1 MILLIFQEN
10 SGTITPFSHK
20 VLKRRKSNNRKPRI
34 RINAEIRSPQVRV
47 IHVDTGNV
55 GVMDTDAAI
64 TMAMDQ
70 GYDLIEISPQA
81 DPPVAKIMD
90 YGKYQYD
97 LKKKQREIKAKATV
111 SEVKNIQ
118 VKVGTGDQDLIMKA
132 KKASEWL
139 KEGHRIKAELYLRGR
154 AKYMDKKFHH
164 ERLERIL
171 SLLTEDYKVVE
182 SFKKS
187 PKGIAILIERD
198 RAANK
203 KPKQKADSAG
213 KSPEKEQS

>member
-1 MILLIFQEN
+1 
-10 SGTITPFSHK
+10 
-20 VLKRRKSNNRKPRI
+20 LKRSKGNNRQPRT
-34 RINAEIRSPQVRV
+34 RINSEIRSQEVRV
-47 IHVDTGNV
+47 ITDEGNL
-55 GVMDTDAAI
+55 GVMATDAAI
-64 TMAMDQ
+64 KIAEEQ
-70 GYDLIEISPQA
+70 GLDLIEVSPQA
-81 DPPVAKIMD
+81 NPPVAKIVD

-97 LKKKQREIKAKATV
+97 QKKKQREIKANATV

-118 VKVGTGDQDLIMKA
+118 VKVGTGDQDLMMKS

-139 KEGHRIKAELYLRGR
+139 RDGHRIKVELYLRGR

-182 SFKKS
+182 DFKKS

-198 RAANK
+198 KSK
-203 KPKQKADSAG
+203 KSKQKADSE
-213 KSPEKEQS
+213 SSEQS

>member
-1 MILLIFQEN
+1 MKH
-10 SGTITPFSHK
+10 SKH
-20 VLKRRKSNNRKPRI
+20 NNQDRI
-34 RINAEIRSPQVRV
+34 RINGEIRSPQVRV

-55 GVMDTDAAI
+55 GVMETKDAIA
-64 TMAMDQ
+64 MAEDQ
-70 GYDLIEISPQA
+70 GFDLIEVSPQA

-97 LKKKQREIKAKATV
+97 QKKKQREIRANATV

-118 VKVGTGDQDLIMKA
+118 VKVGTGDQDLMMKA

-139 KEGHRIKAELYLRGR
+139 VEGHRIKVELYLRGR

-164 ERLERIL
+164 ERIERIL
-171 SLLTEDYKVVE
+171 ALLTEDYKVVE
-182 SFKKS
+182 DFKSS

-198 RAANK
+198 K
-203 KPKQKADSAG
+203 SGKSKQKAG
-213 KSPEKEQS
+213 SPEQSSEEQS

>member
-1 MILLIFQEN
+1 MIFQGIF
-10 SGTITPFSHK
+10 GTIGPFSQK
-20 VLKRRKSNNRKPRI
+20 VLKRSKGNNRQPRT
-34 RINAEIRSPQVRV
+34 RINSEIRSQEVRV
-47 IHVDTGNV
+47 ITDEGNL
-55 GVMDTDAAI
+55 GVMATDAAI
-64 TMAMDQ
+64 KIAEEQ
-70 GYDLIEISPQA
+70 GLDLIEVSPQA
-81 DPPVAKIMD
+81 NPPVAKIVD

-97 LKKKQREIKAKATV
+97 QKKKQREIKANATV

-118 VKVGTGDQDLIMKA
+118 VKVGTGDQDLMMKS

-139 KEGHRIKAELYLRGR
+139 RDGHRIKVELYLRGR

-182 SFKKS
+182 DFKKS

-198 RAANK
+198 KSK
-203 KPKQKADSAG
+203 KSKQKADSE
-213 KSPEKEQS
+213 SSEQS

>member
-1 MILLIFQEN
+1 M
-10 SGTITPFSHK
+10 
-20 VLKRRKSNNRKPRI
+20 KRSKGNNRQPRT
-34 RINAEIRSPQVRV
+34 RINSEIRSQEVRV
-47 IHVDTGNV
+47 ITDEGNL
-55 GVMDTDAAI
+55 GVMATDAAI
-64 TMAMDQ
+64 KIAEEQ
-70 GYDLIEISPQA
+70 GLDLIEVSPQA
-81 DPPVAKIMD
+81 NPPVAKIVD

-97 LKKKQREIKAKATV
+97 QKKKQREIKANATV

-118 VKVGTGDQDLIMKA
+118 VKVGTGDQDLMMKS

-139 KEGHRIKAELYLRGR
+139 RDGHRIKVELYLRGR

-182 SFKKS
+182 DFKKS

-198 RAANK
+198 KSK
-203 KPKQKADSAG
+203 KSKQKADSE
-213 KSPEKEQS
+213 SSEQS

>member
-1 MILLIFQEN
+1 M
-10 SGTITPFSHK
+10 
-20 VLKRRKSNNRKPRI
+20 
-34 RINAEIRSPQVRV
+34 RV
-47 IHVDTGNV
+47 ITDEGNL
-55 GVMDTDAAI
+55 GVMATDAAI
-64 TMAMDQ
+64 KIAEEQ
-70 GYDLIEISPQA
+70 GLDLIEVSPQA
-81 DPPVAKIMD
+81 NPPVAKIVD

-97 LKKKQREIKAKATV
+97 QKKKQREIKANATV

-118 VKVGTGDQDLIMKA
+118 VKVGTGDQDLMMKS

-139 KEGHRIKAELYLRGR
+139 RDGHRIKVELYLRGR

-182 SFKKS
+182 DFKKS

-198 RAANK
+198 KSK
-203 KPKQKADSAG
+203 KSKQKADSE
-213 KSPEKEQS
+213 SSEQS

>member
-1 MILLIFQEN
+1 M
-10 SGTITPFSHK
+10 
-20 VLKRRKSNNRKPRI
+20 
-34 RINAEIRSPQVRV
+34 RV

-55 GVMDTDAAI
+55 GVMETKDAIA
-64 TMAMDQ
+64 MAEDQ
-70 GYDLIEISPQA
+70 GLDLIEVSPQA

-97 LKKKQREIKAKATV
+97 QKKKQREIRANATV

-118 VKVGTGDQDLIMKA
+118 VKVGTGDQDLMMKA

-139 KEGHRIKAELYLRGR
+139 AEGHRMKVELYLRGR

-164 ERLERIL
+164 ERIERVL
-171 SLLTEDYKVVE
+171 ALLTEDYKVVE
-182 SFKKS
+182 DFKKS

-198 RAANK
+198 KSAK
-203 KPKQKADSAG
+203 SKQKAG
-213 KSPEKEQS
+213 SPEQSSEEQS

>member
-1 MILLIFQEN
+1 LIFQGIF
-10 SGTITPFSHK
+10 GTIGPFSQK
-20 VLKRRKSNNRKPRI
+20 VLKRSKGNNRQPRT
-34 RINAEIRSPQVRV
+34 RINSEIRSQEVRV
-47 IHVDTGNV
+47 ITDEGNL
-55 GVMDTDAAI
+55 GVMATDAAI
-64 TMAMDQ
+64 KIAEEQ
-70 GYDLIEISPQA
+70 GLDLIEVSPQA
-81 DPPVAKIMD
+81 NPPVAKIVD

-97 LKKKQREIKAKATV
+97 QKKKQREIKANATV

-118 VKVGTGDQDLIMKA
+118 VKVGTGDQDLMMKS

-139 KEGHRIKAELYLRGR
+139 RDGHRIKVELYLRGR

-182 SFKKS
+182 DFKKS

-198 RAANK
+198 KSK
-203 KPKQKADSAG
+203 KSKQKADSE
-213 KSPEKEQS
+213 SSEQS